1 MQAIDDLKAVLQGAK
16 TGGRRHPLT
25 ATDEKQRLS
34 SPLRLV
40 RCDRAEAEFGFLRS
54 HAPAP
59 FAVRLALELSEAVV
73 AIRRDPLGFISASP
87 ESGAIPDEKRKG
99 MRAGI
104 VVAVAFYV
112 ATLSGI
118 YASYAI
124 FHHVKS
130 SAAPA
135 PHLQITYLAPPPAP
149 APKAAAQL
157 KGIDAGIRKGQ
168 LTAAIKPAEQ
178 HNASLK
184 EARPT
189 PPAPDQPLNRTEPTT
204 VHSEPYSPTGET
216 SSRVSAPDGVARGLT
231 GTGVGTASDVGRSG
245 VLGAE
250 VNYNSVFSISS
261 VTTRPQILARP
272 IPGYTEE
279 ARRAQ
284 VEGAVRL
291 SVVLNANGTV
301 SDIKVARALGYG
313 LDEKA
318 VEAAKELRFTPAQKD
333 GHVVSVRVFIEF
345 KFTIL

>member
-1 MQAIDDLKAVLQGAK
+1 MQAINHLEAMSQRTKAD
-16 TGGRRHPLT
+16 GRRHAVTTTGEERLLSHSSRSIRDGR
-25 ATDEKQRLS
+25 TD
-34 SPLRLV
+34 
-40 RCDRAEAEFGFLRS
+40 AEFAFLRS

-59 FAVRLALELSEAVV
+59 FAVRLALALSEAVR
-73 AIRRDPLGFISASP
+73 AIRRDPLGFICASS
-87 ESGAIPDEKRKG
+87 ESNAIPHEKRKR

-104 VVAVAFYV
+104 VVAVAFYAV
-112 ATLSGI
+112 ALSGI

-124 FHHVKS
+124 FQRVRT

-135 PHLQITYLAPPPAP
+135 QHLHITYLASPPMP

-157 KGIDAGIRKGQ
+157 KGADGGIRKDQ
-168 LTAAIKPAEQ
+168 WTAAIKPAEQ
-178 HNASLK
+178 PNVSLT

-189 PPAPDQPLNRTEPTT
+189 PPPPDQLLKKTEPAT
-204 VHSEPYSPTGET
+204 VHSEPSSPTGET
-216 SSRVSAPDGVARGLT
+216 PSRVSAPDGAARGLT
-231 GTGVGTASDVGRSG
+231 GTGVGTASDVGRNG

-250 VNYNSVFSISS
+250 VNYNNVFSISG

-272 IPGYTEE
+272 VPGYTED

-301 SDIKVARALGYG
+301 SEIKVARALGYG

-333 GHVVSVRVFIEF
+333 GHVVSVRVFLEY
-345 KFTIL
+345 KFAIL